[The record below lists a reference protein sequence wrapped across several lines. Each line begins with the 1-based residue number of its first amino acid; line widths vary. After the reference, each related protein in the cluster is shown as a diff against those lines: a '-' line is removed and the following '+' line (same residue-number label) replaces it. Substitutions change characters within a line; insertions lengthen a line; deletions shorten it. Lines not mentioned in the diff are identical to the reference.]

1 MEEVRE
7 EQGWKRID
15 GSRKGRQE
23 ECQEGIEEGREGR
36 T

>member
-15 GSRKGRQE
+15 GSRKGRQ
-23 ECQEGIEEGREGR
+23 QDVRRAEEGREER
-36 T
+36 A